1 MKHYAHAALGGA
13 LLLGL
18 AAGIATAADPPK
30 PSSDDLLTNPLKA
43 SHRFDEFVYPV
54 AERKA
59 EADEKVSRVRKE
71 LASRKL
77 DGVIIATERNL
88 NWLTAGGKDNVVW
101 AQRETAIKLLITP
114 EKLYLIADN
123 IEGPRVMSE
132 ELSGLGYEWMR
143 YSWHAKEADALQ
155 PLLKGKKIAFDL
167 PAAANAYQ
175 KDVAPSKE
183 ATSSTFDFQDVYF
196 PITAGELKKYRWL
209 GKKTAEVI
217 EQVAQKVRPGMTERD
232 VQYLLARELWYWDI
246 FPTVLLTAADD
257 RLLTYRHPVV
267 TGKTIQNAI
276 ALNVCTRRWGLV
288 VSTTRIV
295 YFSEPDAALQK
306 AWADGPKV
314 AAAMLAAS
322 RPGNTLGSVVRTA
335 QKAYEAIGAK
345 DEWKLHHQGGPILTL
360 ERLFLVQPE
369 DKTPI
374 KPGMVLAWNPTVQ
387 GSKFEDT
394 VVVKQD
400 GSLENLTASKNWP
413 TVKITVDTTTYDIP
427 TYLVKR

>member
-1 MKHYAHAALGGA
+1 MKLFARPALCGA
-13 LLLGL
+13 LLLAL
-18 AAGIATAADPPK
+18 AAGIATAADPPR
-30 PSSDDLLTNPLKA
+30 PSSDDLLTNPRKA
-43 SHRFDEFVYPV
+43 SQRFDEFVYPA

-71 LASRKL
+71 LAARKL
-77 DGVIIATERNL
+77 DGVVISTERNL
-88 NWLTAGGKDNVVW
+88 NWLTAGGKDHVVL
-101 AQRETAIKLLITP
+101 AQRETAVKLLVTP
-114 EKLYLIADN
+114 DKLYLIADN
-123 IEGPRVMSE
+123 IEGPRVMTE
-132 ELSGLGYEWMR
+132 ELTGLGYEWMR
-143 YSWHAKEADALQ
+143 YSWYAKETDALQ

-167 PAAANAYQ
+167 PAAALAYQ
-175 KDVAPSKE
+175 KE
-183 ATSSTFDFQDVYF
+183 AVTSVIDFQDVYF

-217 EQVAQKVRPGMTERD
+217 EQVAEKIRPGMSERD
-232 VQYLLARELWYWDI
+232 VQYLLAREFWYWDI

-267 TGKTIQNAI
+267 TGKTVQNSV

-295 YFSEPDAALQK
+295 YFGEPDAALQK

-314 AAAMLAAS
+314 AAAMWAAS

-360 ERLFLVQPE
+360 ERLFLVLPD

-394 VVVKQD
+394 VVVKAD
-400 GSLENLTASKNWP
+400 GSLENLTASKKWP
-413 TVKITVDTTTYDIP
+413 TVKVTVDTTTFDIP
-427 TYLVKR
+427 TLMIKH